1 MSKRGERSEYLSMS
15 LSSSNE
21 NGAVPIIKNKY
32 LTGGMKTIIHL
43 RRNWV
48 KYFIQAEQWNRARY
62 FRIKKRI
69 PGSGFLQNIF
79 LRIGLDF
86 RRNKKHE

>member
-1 MSKRGERSEYLSMS
+1 MSKRGEKSEYLSMS

-43 RRNWV
+43 CRNWA

-62 FRIKKRI
+62 FRMKEDSGKRI
-69 PGSGFLQNIF
+69 SAEYFSTHW
-79 LRIGLDF
+79 F
-86 RRNKKHE
+86 RF

>member
-43 RRNWV
+43 RRNWA
-48 KYFIQAEQWNRARY
+48 KYFIQPEQRNRARY
-62 FRIKKRI
+62 FRMKEDSGKRI
-69 PGSGFLQNIF
+69 SAEYFSTHW
-79 LRIGLDF
+79 F
-86 RRNKKHE
+86 RFQEE

>member
-1 MSKRGERSEYLSMS
+1 MSKRGEKSEYLSMS

-43 RRNWV
+43 CRKLGKVFYTGRTVESGEVFQDKKENSG
-48 KYFIQAEQWNRARY
+48 
-62 FRIKKRI
+62 KRI
-69 PGSGFLQNIF
+69 SAEYFSTHW
-79 LRIGLDF
+79 F
-86 RRNKKHE
+86 RF